1 MPADSG
7 ASSRPNLVRG
17 IRRWDFVALII
28 NITIGAGILGLPAK
42 IYALAGTYS
51 LVAYAVSACIV
62 TGIIL
67 CFAEVSSRFNGA
79 GGPYLYARE
88 AFGPLVGF
96 EVGWL
101 LWISRLAS
109 FAALCN
115 LFVEYA
121 AYFWPAVG
129 SGLGRAGLMTGL
141 IGALTLLNLVGV
153 RPAALVNNALTIS
166 KLLLFGLFTGA
177 GLFFVDWQ
185 AFSFAVPPP
194 AGHFASAVLLLIFT
208 FSGFDVAAI
217 PAAEI
222 EQPQRNVPFA
232 LFTAIATV
240 AVLFLLV
247 QAVCIGTLP
256 GLATAERPLAAA
268 AQRFAGPGG
277 AAAVAAAAM
286 LTALGTLNALMLA
299 GPRLLFALA
308 EQGQIPPVFGAT
320 HSRFRTPHVAVLV
333 SAGLKLLLAISG
345 TFIYALTLSTIIR
358 LTYFALT
365 CAALPVLRRRNPG
378 QPAPFHAIGG
388 SAVAMLCVGLCI
400 WLLLSSTG
408 TEARDVAVAA
418 VVGLVLYFLT
428 RRQRNAPPLPASAT
442 SITPS

>member
-1 MPADSG
+1 MTATSAG
-7 ASSRPNLVRG
+7 TRPDLVRG

-42 IYALAGTYS
+42 IYALVGAYS
-51 LVAYAVSACIV
+51 VVAYGASAAIV
-62 TGIIL
+62 ALIIL
-67 CFAEVSSRFNGA
+67 CFAEVSSRFSGA

-115 LFVEYA
+115 LFVDYA
-121 AYFWPAVG
+121 AYFWPTVG
-129 SGLGRAGLMTGL
+129 HGLGRAALMAAL
-141 IGALTLLNLVGV
+141 VSSLTLINLVGV
-153 RPAALVNNALTIS
+153 RTASLVNNLFTVS
-166 KLLLFGLFTGA
+166 KLLVLVVFTSVGLFY
-177 GLFFVDWQ
+177 VDWH
-185 AFSFAVPPP
+185 AFSFAVPPTYTSFS
-194 AGHFASAVLLLIFT
+194 GAVLLLIFT

-222 EQPQRNVPFA
+222 QQPQRNVPFA

-247 QAVCIGTLP
+247 QVVCIGTLP
-256 GLATAERPLAAA
+256 NLATSERPLADAT
-268 AQRFAGPGG
+268 QQFLGPLG
-277 AAAVAAAAM
+277 AAFVAAAAM
-286 LTALGTLNALMLA
+286 LTALGTLNALMLT

-308 EQGQIPPVFGAT
+308 EQGQIPAVFGAT
-320 HSRFRTPHVAVLV
+320 HPRFRTPHVALLV
-333 SAGLKLLLAISG
+333 SAGLKLVLAISG

-365 CAALPVLRRRNPG
+365 CAALPVLRRRYPA
-378 QPAPFHAIGG
+378 QPAPFRVAGG
-388 SAVAMLCVGLCI
+388 GLVALLCVGLCV
-400 WLLLSSTG
+400 WLLVSSKG
-408 TEARDVAVAA
+408 NEARDVALFAA
-418 VVGLVLYFLT
+418 GGLGLYFIWN
-428 RRQRNAPPLPASAT
+428 RRKPV
-442 SITPS
+442 PS

>member
-1 MPADSG
+1 MSAIPAVT
-7 ASSRPNLVRG
+7 RPDLVRG

-42 IYALAGTYS
+42 IYALVGAYS
-51 LVAYAVSACIV
+51 VVAYGASAAIV
-62 TGIIL
+62 ALIIL
-67 CFAEVSSRFNGA
+67 CFAEVSSRFSGA

-115 LFVEYA
+115 LFVDYA
-121 AYFWPAVG
+121 AYFWPTVG
-129 SGLGRAGLMTGL
+129 SGLGRAVLMAGL
-141 IGALTLLNLVGV
+141 IMALTLINLVGV
-153 RPAALVNNALTIS
+153 RTASLVNNMFTVS
-166 KLLLFGLFTGA
+166 KVLVLVLFTGV

-185 AFSFAVPPP
+185 VFSFAVAP
-194 AGHFASAVLLLIFT
+194 GYTNFSGAVLLLIFT

-222 EQPQRNVPFA
+222 QQPQRNVPFA

-247 QAVCIGTLP
+247 QVVCIGTLP
-256 GLATAERPLAAA
+256 NLAASERPLADAT
-268 AQRFAGPGG
+268 QQFMGPIG
-277 AAAVAAAAM
+277 AALVAVAAI
-286 LTALGTLNALMLA
+286 LTALGTLNALMLT

-308 EQGQIPPVFGAT
+308 EQGQIPAVFGAT
-320 HSRFRTPHVAVLV
+320 HPRFRTPHVALLV
-333 SAGLKLLLAISG
+333 SAALKLVLAISG

-365 CAALPVLRRRNPG
+365 CAALPVLRRRTPEE
-378 QPAPFHAIGG
+378 PAPFRVAGG
-388 SAVAMLCVGLCI
+388 GVVAVLCVGLCL
-400 WLLLSSTG
+400 WLLISSKG
-408 TEARDVAVAA
+408 NEARDVALFAA
-418 VVGLVLYFLT
+418 VGLGLYFIWN
-428 RRQRNAPPLPASAT
+428 RRKPVPANSTQGAE
-442 SITPS
+442 

>member
-1 MPADSG
+1 MTS
-7 ASSRPNLVRG
+7 ASVAAARPDLVRG
-17 IRRWDFVALII
+17 IRRWDFVALIV

-42 IYALAGTYS
+42 IYALVGAYS
-51 LVAYAVSACIV
+51 LVAYAVSAGIV
-62 TGIIL
+62 TLIIL
-67 CFAEVSSRFNGA
+67 CFAEVSSRFSGT

-121 AYFWPAVG
+121 AYFFPAVG
-129 SGLGRAGLMTGL
+129 SGLGRRLLMAGLISG
-141 IGALTLLNLVGV
+141 LTLLNLVGV
-153 RPAALVNNALTIS
+153 RPALRVNNALTII
-166 KLLLFGLFTGA
+166 KLLLFGLFVVG

-185 AFSFAVPPP
+185 AFSFAAPPPP
-194 AGHFASAVLLLIFT
+194 ARFSGAVLLLIFT

-247 QAVCIGTLP
+247 QVVCIGTLP
-256 GLATAERPLAAA
+256 GLATADRPLAAA
-268 AQRFAGPGG
+268 AQRFAGPAG

-308 EQGQIPPVFGAT
+308 EHGQIPAVFGAT
-320 HSRFRTPHVAVLV
+320 HPRFRTPYVAVLV
-333 SAGLKLLLAISG
+333 SAALKLLLAISG

-365 CAALPVLRRRNPG
+365 CAALPVLRRRFPAR
-378 QPAPFHAIGG
+378 PAPFRVAGG
-388 SAVAMLCVGLCI
+388 TGVAVVCIALCG

-418 VVGLVLYFLT
+418 VAGLGLYFSFRKKKRLAN
-428 RRQRNAPPLPASAT
+428 RV
-442 SITPS
+442 

>member
-1 MPADSG
+1 MVPASV
-7 ASSRPNLVRG
+7 AAAPPHLVRG

-42 IYALAGTYS
+42 LYALAGTYS
-51 LVAYAVSACIV
+51 LGAYLTSAAIV

-79 GGPYLYARE
+79 GGPYLYARV

-101 LWISRLAS
+101 LWLSRLAS

-115 LFVEYA
+115 LFVDYA

-129 SGLGRAGLMTGL
+129 AGLGRAALMAGLVAGLTG
-141 IGALTLLNLVGV
+141 LNLVGV
-153 RPAALVNNALTIS
+153 RLASLVNNLFTVS
-166 KLLLFGLFTGA
+166 KLIVLILFVA
-177 GLFFVDWQ
+177 VGLFFVKWS
-185 AFSFAVPPP
+185 AFSWAAPPTLP
-194 AGHFASAVLLLIFT
+194 HFSSAVLLLIFT

-217 PAAEI
+217 PAGEI

-240 AVLFLLV
+240 AVLFVLV
-247 QAVCIGTLP
+247 QVVCIGTLP
-256 GLATAERPLAAA
+256 GLATAERPLALA
-268 AQRFAGPGG
+268 AQQFLGPAGGG
-277 AAAVAAAAM
+277 LVAAAAM
-286 LTALGTLNALMLA
+286 LTALGTLNALMLT

-308 EQGQIPPVFGAT
+308 EQKQIPTIFGAT
-320 HSRFRTPHVAVLV
+320 HPRFRTPWVALLV
-333 SAGLKLLLAISG
+333 SAGLKLALAISG

-358 LTYFALT
+358 LLYFALT
-365 CAALPVLRRRNPG
+365 CAALPVLRRQRPA
-378 QPAPFHAIGG
+378 QPAPFRVWGG
-388 SAVAMLCVGLCI
+388 PAVAALCVGLCG

-408 TEARDVAVAA
+408 TEARDVALAA
-418 VVGLVLYFLT
+418 VAGLGLYFLFN
-428 RRQRNAPPLPASAT
+428 RRSAR
-442 SITPS
+442 

>member
-1 MPADSG
+1 MLSAPDA
-7 ASSRPNLVRG
+7 APRPDLVRG

-42 IYALAGTYS
+42 LYALVGAYS
-51 LVAYAVSACIV
+51 LWAYGVSAAVVTLIV
-62 TGIIL
+62 L
-67 CFAEVSSRFNGA
+67 CFAEVSSRFQGS

-115 LFVEYA
+115 LLVEYA
-121 AYFWPAVG
+121 AYFWPVVG
-129 SGLGRAGLMTGL
+129 QGLGRALLMAGL
-141 IGALTLLNLVGV
+141 ITGLTLLNLVGV
-153 RPAALVNNALTIS
+153 RTAAAVNNLLTVS
-166 KLLLFGLFTGA
+166 KLLVFGLFTGV

-185 AFSFAVPPP
+185 AFSFAAVPP
-194 AGHFASAVLLLIFT
+194 AASFSSAVLLLIFT

-222 EQPQRNVPFA
+222 QQPQRTVPFA
-232 LFTAIATV
+232 LFTAIGTV
-240 AVLFLLV
+240 AVLFVLV
-247 QAVCIGTLP
+247 QVVCIGTLP

-268 AQRFAGPGG
+268 AAQFMGPAG
-277 AAAVAAAAM
+277 AALVAAAAM

-308 EQGQIPPVFGAT
+308 EQGQIPAGFGAT
-320 HSRFRTPHVAVLV
+320 HPRFRTPYVALLV
-333 SAGLKLLLAISG
+333 SAALKLVLAISG

-365 CAALPVLRRRNPG
+365 CAALPVLRRRYPH
-378 QPAPFHAIGG
+378 QPAPFRVAGG
-388 SAVAMLCVGLCI
+388 GVVAVVCIALCL
-400 WLLLSSTG
+400 WLLLSSKG
-408 TEARDVAVAA
+408 TEARDVAIAA
-418 VVGLVLYFLT
+418 VVGLGLYAAF
-428 RRQRNAPPLPASAT
+428 RRRRPAV
-442 SITPS
+442 

>member
-1 MPADSG
+1 MTSTSRG
-7 ASSRPNLVRG
+7 ASQPNLVRG

-42 IYALAGTYS
+42 IYALVGDYS
-51 LVAYAVSACIV
+51 LVAYVVSAAIV
-62 TGIIL
+62 ALIIL
-67 CFAEVSSRFNGA
+67 CFAEVSSRFSEA

-115 LFVEYA
+115 LFVDYA

-129 SGLGRAGLMTGL
+129 AGTGRTILMTGL
-141 IGALTLLNLVGV
+141 IVSLTLLNWVGV
-153 RPAALVNNALTIS
+153 RTASLVNNLFTIS
-166 KLLLFGLFTGA
+166 KLLLLVLFVA
-177 GLFFVDWQ
+177 VGLFFVNWKV
-185 AFSFAVPPP
+185 FSFATLPTYPSFS
-194 AGHFASAVLLLIFT
+194 GAVLLLIFT

-222 EQPQRNVPFA
+222 QQPQRNVPFA

-247 QAVCIGTLP
+247 QVVCIGTLP
-256 GLATAERPLAAA
+256 NLGASERPLASASQQFLGA
-268 AQRFAGPGG
+268 GG
-277 AAAVAAAAM
+277 AAVVSAAAM
-286 LTALGTLNALMLA
+286 LTALGTLNALMLT

-308 EQGQIPPVFGAT
+308 EQKQIPAIFGAT
-320 HSRFRTPHVAVLV
+320 HPRFRTPYVALLV
-333 SAGLKLLLAISG
+333 SAVLKLALAISG

-365 CAALPVLRRRNPG
+365 CAALPVLRRRFPT
-378 QPAPFHAIGG
+378 QPAPFQVVGG
-388 SAVAMLCVGLCI
+388 TVIAAGCVGLCL

-408 TEARDVAVAA
+408 TEARDVALMA
-418 VVGLVLYFLT
+418 VVGLGVYFVAN
-428 RRQRNAPPLPASAT
+428 QRKPARL
-442 SITPS
+442 

>member
-1 MPADSG
+1 MTL
-7 ASSRPNLVRG
+7 ASVAAARPDLVRG
-17 IRRWDFVALII
+17 IRRWDFVALIV

-42 IYALAGTYS
+42 IYALVGAYS
-51 LVAYAVSACIV
+51 LVAYAVSAGIV
-62 TGIIL
+62 TLIIL
-67 CFAEVSSRFNGA
+67 CFAEVSSRFSGT

-121 AYFWPAVG
+121 AYFFPAVG
-129 SGLGRAGLMTGL
+129 SGLGRGLLMAGL
-141 IGALTLLNLVGV
+141 IGGLTLLNLVGV
-153 RPAALVNNALTIS
+153 RPASRVNNALTII
-166 KLLLFGLFTGA
+166 KLLLFGLFVVG
-177 GLFFVDWQ
+177 GLFFVNWQ
-185 AFSFAVPPP
+185 VFSFAVPPP
-194 AGHFASAVLLLIFT
+194 PARFSGAVLLLIFT

-247 QAVCIGTLP
+247 QVVCIGTLP
-256 GLATAERPLAAA
+256 GLATADRPLAAA
-268 AQRFAGPGG
+268 AQRFAGPAG

-308 EQGQIPPVFGAT
+308 EHGQIPAVFGAT
-320 HSRFRTPHVAVLV
+320 HPRFRTPYVAVLV
-333 SAGLKLLLAISG
+333 SAALKLLLAISG

-365 CAALPVLRRRNPG
+365 CAALPVLRRRFPAR
-378 QPAPFHAIGG
+378 PAPFRVAGG
-388 SAVAMLCVGLCI
+388 TGVAVVCIALCG

-418 VVGLVLYFLT
+418 VAGLGLYFSFRKKKRLAN
-428 RRQRNAPPLPASAT
+428 RV
-442 SITPS
+442 

>member
-1 MPADSG
+1 MTS
-7 ASSRPNLVRG
+7 ASVAAARPDLVRG
-17 IRRWDFVALII
+17 IRRWDFVALIV

-42 IYALAGTYS
+42 IYALVGAYS
-51 LVAYAVSACIV
+51 LVAYAVSAGIV
-62 TGIIL
+62 TLIIL
-67 CFAEVSSRFNGA
+67 CFAEVSSRFSGA

-121 AYFWPAVG
+121 AYFFPVVG
-129 SGLGRAGLMTGL
+129 SGLGRGLLMAGL
-141 IGALTLLNLVGV
+141 IGGLTLLNLVGV
-153 RPAALVNNALTIS
+153 RPASRVNNALTII
-166 KLLLFGLFTGA
+166 KLLLFGLFVVG

-194 AGHFASAVLLLIFT
+194 PARFSGAVLLLIFT

-247 QAVCIGTLP
+247 QVVCIGTLP
-256 GLATAERPLAAA
+256 GLATADRPLAAA
-268 AQRFAGPGG
+268 AQRFAGPAG

-308 EQGQIPPVFGAT
+308 EHGQIPAVFGAT
-320 HSRFRTPHVAVLV
+320 HPRFRTPYVAVLV
-333 SAGLKLLLAISG
+333 SAALKLLLAISG

-365 CAALPVLRRRNPG
+365 CAALPVLRRRFPAR
-378 QPAPFHAIGG
+378 PAPFRVAGG
-388 SAVAMLCVGLCI
+388 TGVAVVCIALCG

-418 VVGLVLYFLT
+418 VAGLGLYFSFRKKKRLAN
-428 RRQRNAPPLPASAT
+428 RA
-442 SITPS
+442 

>member
-1 MPADSG
+1 MFSIPEVA
-7 ASSRPNLVRG
+7 ARPHLVRG
-17 IRRWDFVALII
+17 IRRWDFVALIV

-42 IYALAGTYS
+42 IYALVGDYS
-51 LVAYAVSACIV
+51 LVAYGVSAAIV
-62 TGIIL
+62 ALIIL

-101 LWISRLAS
+101 LWVSRLAS

-129 SGLGRAGLMTGL
+129 SGAGRAALMSGL
-141 IGALTLLNLVGV
+141 IAALLLLNLVGV
-153 RPAALVNNALTIS
+153 RTASLVNNLFTIS
-166 KLLLFGLFTGA
+166 KLLVLVAFTA
-177 GLFFVDWQ
+177 VGLFFVDWH
-185 AFSFAVPPP
+185 AFSFAVRPTYP
-194 AGHFASAVLLLIFT
+194 GFSGAVLLLIFT

-217 PAAEI
+217 PAGEI
-222 EQPQRNVPFA
+222 QQPQRNVPFA

-247 QAVCIGTLP
+247 QVVCIGTLP

-268 AQRFAGPGG
+268 TARFLGS
-277 AAAVAAAAM
+277 AAAAGVAAAAM
-286 LTALGTLNALMLA
+286 LTALGTLNALMLT

-308 EQGQIPPVFGAT
+308 EQGQIPAVFGAL
-320 HSRFRTPHVAVLV
+320 HPRFRTPYVALFV
-333 SAGLKLLLAISG
+333 SAALKLVLAISG
-345 TFIYALTLSTIIR
+345 TFLYALTLSTIIR

-365 CAALPVLRRRNPG
+365 CVALPVLRRRYPG
-378 QPAPFHAIGG
+378 QPAPFRVWGG
-388 SAVAMLCVGLCI
+388 GVVAAVCVGLCL
-400 WLLLSSTG
+400 WLLSSSKG

-418 VVGLVLYFLT
+418 AVGLGLYFLFT
-428 RRQRNAPPLPASAT
+428 KT
-442 SITPS
+442 SSSGANLTP